1 MIGVFVWV
9 CLSFHREHKGKLKP
23 HVALKKVPFVDE
35 CGNHVKPSKPNGIK
49 MEKFVFDVFPF
60 ARWATRVCVCVCVHA
75 CACVHLFNVV

>member
-1 MIGVFVWV
+1 MISGAFVWV
-9 CLSFHREHKGKLKP
+9 CFLFHREHRGKLKP

-60 ARWATRVCVCVCVHA
+60 ARWATTQMFVTFDSTTIA
-75 CACVHLFNVV
+75 LFELI